1 MEPILPGDLVR
12 QLVRGCGGAGL
23 PLHQHVELVG
33 DHLLGGGGVRGPAQA
48 VQEEREEGEAGGGRP
63 PVKERERGLLTR
75 RVLKLSFESTCV
87 SCLSRHR
94 HGFFWGCSST
104 SQVEEFPQAQRKKF
118 FPPLVQGGCGCCGE
132 GASRCRRSCR
142 SGSDL
147 LSTMQRRLEGTLP
160 VGCRAASPADFLA
173 VWCGCW

>member
-63 PVKERERGLLTR
+63 PVKERERE
-75 RVLKLSFESTCV
+75 RVIDVK
-87 SCLSRHR
+87 
-94 HGFFWGCSST
+94 GFKTF
-104 SQVEEFPQAQRKKF
+104 V
-118 FPPLVQGGCGCCGE
+118 
-132 GASRCRRSCR
+132 
-142 SGSDL
+142 
-147 LSTMQRRLEGTLP
+147 
-160 VGCRAASPADFLA
+160 
-173 VWCGCW
+173 